1 MRESEETLRGRLL
14 HYDSSLSHFHSHSLS
29 FSPSFSH
36 FLFTFFPLSRLLY
49 NTHSQ
54 THCLSLKL
62 FSIFLFIFL
71 LTQFLYFLFSLLLS
85 LSLLLFLKSS
95 TITHTLSRSLSLF
108 LSISV
113 SVSLSL
119 SVTHKHSS
127 FLQHEKKCLNGGE
140 VVESSLART
149 VGLSFLLA
157 TIGPHSHF
165 VHRCLFWRGPALAP
179 ARAIDVI
186 ADPLIDVAPTNIKIM
201 ECLNNTK
208 RERKCNQS

>member
-14 HYDSSLSHFHSHSLS
+14 HYDSSLSHSLSHSLS
-29 FSPSFSH
+29 FSPSLSH

-95 TITHTLSRSLSLF
+95 TITHTLSRSLSLSF
-108 LSISV
+108 
-113 SVSLSL
+113 SLSL
-119 SVTHKHSS
+119 SVSFSFSFCNTHTHSS

-165 VHRCLFWRGPALAP
+165 VHRCVVCSGEGPRSRPP
-179 ARAIDVI
+179 ARS
-186 ADPLIDVAPTNIKIM
+186 T
-201 ECLNNTK
+201 
-208 RERKCNQS
+208 S